1 MTYTARDICYN
12 TRQANAT
19 LNYVCNNPPRIVAW
33 NQTVSLRYGAEVRG
47 PAWHSRVGRWTCSV
61 SRAGGAEKRAALSY
75 GWLFVQ
81 TAPSWH
87 HSQSLIV
94 YEYWKDLAG

>member
-61 SRAGGAEKRAALSY
+61 SCGGTLKSGQLCRMGGCLCKRRHPGTTRS
-75 GWLFVQ
+75 
-81 TAPSWH
+81 H
-87 HSQSLIV
+87 
-94 YEYWKDLAG
+94 